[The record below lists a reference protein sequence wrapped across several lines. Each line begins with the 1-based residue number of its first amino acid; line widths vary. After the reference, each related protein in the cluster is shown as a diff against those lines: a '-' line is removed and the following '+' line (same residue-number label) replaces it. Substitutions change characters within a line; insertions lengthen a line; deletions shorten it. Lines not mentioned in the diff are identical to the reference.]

1 MVSKVL
7 RYVAFGLALLY
18 GVLGGVFVIGETFAD
33 PGGAAAAGLV
43 AAWLVPLGALV
54 ALVVLRPE
62 PAATVLVWVTGGVV
76 VLVLLAGTLLG
87 PGAPA
92 GPIGA
97 VAVFALAMPLAF
109 LGVHAPRLAGLL
121 LVGAAAAL
129 VVAALLAA
137 AVHGHRTGIGGST
150 AAVALP
156 VLAIGGLFLLAGAL
170 DHRATGPQGGIR
182 ARPSAR

>member
-7 RYVAFGLALLY
+7 RYVASGLAVLY
-18 GVLGGVFVIGETFAD
+18 GV
-33 PGGAAAAGLV
+33 
-43 AAWLVPLGALV
+43 
-54 ALVVLRPE
+54 
-62 PAATVLVWVTGGVV
+62 
-76 VLVLLAGTLLG
+76 
-87 PGAPA
+87 
-92 GPIGA
+92 
-97 VAVFALAMPLAF
+97 
-109 LGVHAPRLAGLL
+109 
-121 LVGAAAAL
+121 VGAAAAL